1 MRSVFGYHVLK
12 RSCFD
17 LKKMHVLKSH
27 MVYAFLGPP
36 HGDFGPLIVDEYAL
50 ILAGRHML
58 HTLFWSMISTI
69 VANLEL
75 STKTTRPNSTNLQLA
90 VLTVVD
96 MTLMCVYGGRRLL

>member
-1 MRSVFGYHVLK
+1 MRSVFECHV
-12 RSCFD
+12 RSLSCSS
-17 LKKMHVLKSH
+17 LEKMHGLESH
-27 MVYAFLGPP
+27 MVYAFLGPS
-36 HGDFGPLIVDEYAL
+36 HEDFGPLIVDEYAL